1 MIDEQRNETIKVMIV
16 DDHHLFRSGLR
27 SLLEDHDEIEIVA
40 EAPSADAALPLV
52 KRRRPDVVMMDLSMP
67 GLSGAE
73 ATGRLSEL
81 APEVRVVV
89 LTVSGAEDDVID
101 ALEAG
106 AAGYLLKD
114 AHGEEIVRAIA
125 AASAGG
131 AVLSPAIT
139 RLLIERT
146 RRTARGAAL
155 RGAAEGISA
164 DELEVLRLLAEGKD
178 NAAIA
183 EELFMSLATAKRHVS
198 SLLTKLGAVS
208 RVQAAIKA
216 VRAGII

>member
-1 MIDEQRNETIKVMIV
+1 VIDEQRKETIKVMIV

-27 SLLEDHDEIEIVA
+27 RLLEDHDEIEIVA

-73 ATGRLSEL
+73 ATGRVSEL

-101 ALEAG
+101 SLEAG

-114 AHGEEIVRAIA
+114 AQGEEIVRAIA

-146 RRTARGAAL
+146 RRTARGAAA

>member
-1 MIDEQRNETIKVMIV
+1 VIDEQRKETIKVMIV
-16 DDHHLFRSGLR
+16 DDHHLFRSGLL
-27 SLLEDHDEIEIVA
+27 SLLEEHDEIEIVA

-73 ATGRLSEL
+73 ATRRLSAL

-101 ALEAG
+101 SLEAG
-106 AAGYLLKD
+106 AAGYLLKG
-114 AHGEEIVRAIA
+114 AQSEEIVRAIA

-146 RRTARGAAL
+146 RRTARRAAP
-155 RGAAEGISA
+155 RGAAEDISA
-164 DELEVLRLLAEGKD
+164 DELEVLRLVAEGKD
-178 NAAIA
+178 NRAIA
-183 EELFMSLATAKRHVS
+183 EELFMSPATAKRHVS